1 MRPIVRIFFTALIAL
16 CWSGLAT
23 ADTTEPTAQIE
34 PSAIRALL
42 NIDLDH
48 DFESIVLPDSQQRL
62 PGLAGPSS
70 MDCSGAESN
79 GGIETCLVTTTTMAS
94 TVPAALTQH

>member
-1 MRPIVRIFFTALIAL
+1 MRPIVGIFFTALIAL
-16 CWSGLAT
+16 CGSGLAS
-23 ADTTEPTAQIE
+23 ADTTVPTAQVE

-48 DFESIVLPDSQQRL
+48 DFETIVLPDSQQRL

-70 MDCSGAESN
+70 MDCSGTESN
-79 GGIETCLVTTTTMAS
+79 DGIETCLVTTTMMAL
-94 TVPAALTQH
+94 TVPAALAQH